1 MLSSGSQQQDDSANS
16 NSAATGE
23 GAATTTEGSVVGT
36 AAAAAATVVSG
47 GTGLMNNGTSS
58 TSNKDSSNS
67 EMNVKEE
74 EMVLGEIQDDK
85 ENILSSSNVLSGDMM
100 VGQILPD
107 QPDLRIIHRK
117 ISGYVGFANLP
128 KQWHRKSI
136 RRGFNLNLLCVGA
149 KGLGKSTLINTLFN
163 KELYNTTKQDYDG
176 VGGNGG
182 GAGGGGPGGAGGVG
196 GVSDQ
201 MNGLKME
208 DSEDAEDGRNNKEGG
223 VENKVRIETV
233 TTEIEENGV
242 VLKLTVVDTPG
253 FGDAI
258 DNTDSWKP
266 IVDEMNSR
274 FDQYLDAEN
283 KINRTTIED
292 NRIHACLYFIEPTGH
307 CLKPLD
313 LEFCKQVHDKCN
325 LIPVIAKSDIL
336 TDEEIE
342 HFKWTIKR
350 QLDDAKVQLFQPPR
364 YLLDDEE
371 TQKATRQLF
380 SKVPFAVVGSTHEVA
395 TSDGR
400 TVRGRS
406 YPWGIIEV
414 DNEKHSDFV
423 YLRDL
428 LIRQYLEELRER
440 TNNELYEKYRSEKLT
455 KIGIKQDNSVFKEF
469 DPELRQQEEKHLHEA
484 KLAKLEAEMKAVFQQ
499 KVSEKEKKL
508 QKSEAELFARHKE
521 MKEKLMKQLKALEE
535 KKHQLEMSLANQS
548 SQSPA
553 QPKKKGFLR

>member
-1 MLSSGSQQQDDSANS
+1 MLPTSQDDSANTSAS
-16 NSAATGE
+16 NAN
-23 GAATTTEGSVVGT
+23 
-36 AAAAAATVVSG
+36 G
-47 GTGLMNNGTSS
+47 GLGPASSMINNGTSS
-58 TSNKDSSNS
+58 IKDNAS
-67 EMNVKEE
+67 ELNVKEE
-74 EMVLGEIQDDK
+74 DIGLGNM
-85 ENILSSSNVLSGDMM
+85 ENEKDNIVNSGGLKCNIK
-100 VGQILPD
+100 GQILPN

-163 KELYNTTKQDYDG
+163 KELYTTRF
-176 VGGNGG
+176 
-182 GAGGGGPGGAGGVG
+182 
-196 GVSDQ
+196 
-201 MNGLKME
+201 
-208 DSEDAEDGRNNKEGG
+208 EDGPNNVASEQLNEARFEDGEDGGEGKNKENS
-223 VENKVRIETV
+223 EPKVKIETV
-233 TTEIEENGV
+233 TTEIEESGV

-342 HFKWTIKR
+342 HFKWAIKR
-350 QLDDAKVQLFQPPR
+350 QLDDAKVYLFQPPQ

-371 TQKATRQLF
+371 TQRATKQLF
-380 SKVPFAVVGSTHEVA
+380 SKVPFAVIGSTQEVA
-395 TSDGR
+395 TPDGR

-423 YLRDL
+423 FLRDL

-440 TNNELYEKYRSEKLT
+440 TNHELYEKYRSEKLT
-455 KIGIKQDNSVFKEF
+455 KMGIKQDNSVFKEF

>member
-1 MLSSGSQQQDDSANS
+1 MLPTSSQDDSANTNGS
-16 NSAATGE
+16 ATAGGGPTPSAAMVSN
-23 GAATTTEGSVVGT
+23 GAS
-36 AAAAAATVVSG
+36 S
-47 GTGLMNNGTSS
+47 LKDS
-58 TSNKDSSNS
+58 TSDI
-67 EMNVKEE
+67 NVKEE
-74 EMVLGEIQDDK
+74 EIGLVDMQDDK
-85 ENILSSSNVLSGDMM
+85 ENILNSSGLNGENMGQVL
-100 VGQILPD
+100 PE
-107 QPDLRIIHRK
+107 QPDLKIIHRK

-163 KELYNTTKQDYDG
+163 KELYATRQDYD
-176 VGGNGG
+176 
-182 GAGGGGPGGAGGVG
+182 AGSTTAA
-196 GVSDQ
+196 SEQ
-201 MNGLKME
+201 LNGLKLEDGDDRE
-208 DSEDAEDGRNNKEGG
+208 DSRNKESL
-223 VENKVRIETV
+223 EPKVKIETV

-253 FGDAI
+253 FADAI
-258 DNTDSWKP
+258 DNNESWKP
-266 IVDEMNSR
+266 IVEEMNSR

-292 NRIHACLYFIEPTGH
+292 NRIHACLYFVEPTGH

-313 LEFCKQVHDKCN
+313 LEFCRQVHDKCN
-325 LIPVIAKSDIL
+325 LIPIIAKSDIL

-350 QLDDAKVQLFQPPR
+350 QLDEAKVHLFQPPQ

-371 TQKATRQLF
+371 TQKATKQLF
-380 SKVPFAVVGSTHEVA
+380 SKVPFAVVGSTQEVNTA
-395 TSDGR
+395 DGR

-414 DNEKHSDFV
+414 DNEKHSDFS

-440 TNNELYEKYRSEKLT
+440 TNNELYENYRSEKLT
-455 KIGIKQDNSVFKEF
+455 KMGIKQDNSVFKEF